1 MRRTL
6 RHGYHAYVPKGALL
20 KTDMLASSPQL
31 VTAVFRETE
40 AAAERADRASDDAG
54 FFSRPR
60 LNYPVASGIP
70 AFISRRQF
78 DVQYNIF
85 HHDAVETLNRHTLGT
100 SLEGH
105 SLETV
110 IRRTSFDATQ
120 AAAHTAAAEH
130 FNYCF
135 FYKSLRPWGTA
146 VPKQLRE
153 AFQLQ
158 YGRDGSVDVVEE
170 VKRLLTVVVLSH
182 QERCGWVYLVWTGKQ
197 FDVVEFPHGAC
208 PIGSDLIPLL
218 AINVHEGAY
227 SLDYGLSGL
236 EQYAQNYFRACNWFL
251 AERITCR
258 RRGGGRVAMHERVWL
273 RGGHTA
279 NSFRFFVV
287 LHAFSTL
294 DFSRVRVTTR
304 ERGLGGVCWCGC
316 RLGSLCC
323 ACLFPSLI
331 VVEFTFPFFLSC
343 ALFSPFL
350 CARTHIFLLLCMA
363 F

>member
-1 MRRTL
+1 MVVEGKKLGGREAKGPFLSPHAWGWITHGMFLLLLLPMPLCFCSLWTHLRACCCCPSGPLRLSPGQVERHAKGIVQQMRRTL

-251 AERITCR
+251 AERYYLQATG
-258 RRGGGRVAMHERVWL
+258 RG
-273 RGGHTA
+273 
-279 NSFRFFVV
+279 S
-287 LHAFSTL
+287 
-294 DFSRVRVTTR
+294 
-304 ERGLGGVCWCGC
+304 
-316 RLGSLCC
+316 
-323 ACLFPSLI
+323 
-331 VVEFTFPFFLSC
+331 SC
-343 ALFSPFL
+343 DA
-350 CARTHIFLLLCMA
+350 
-363 F
+363 